1 MASEPHYLL
10 FQEGV
15 FKGKYSRPQW
25 RELKPENIFN
35 SYVYLTNSKVWY
47 YSAWGSLVPLNDV
60 DIPNEIKAFQLLMNI
75 NDL

>member
-10 FQEGV
+10 FQGGV

-25 RELKPENIFN
+25 RELMPEQLFN

-47 YSAWGSLVPLNDV
+47 YSAWGSLVPLNDS
-60 DIPNEIKAFQLLMNI
+60 DIPNEIRAFQLLMNI
-75 NDL
+75 DDL